1 MSGLIKALF
10 ALLLVYFNF
19 IILSSLGKDFV
30 VLAEGVK
37 APVSTAYDHAER
49 PECTVYN
56 GFMVTTCDFE
66 YAAVANPKD
75 SHSLHT
81 MILGNFS
88 ADEVYYVEFA
98 SSGIV
103 STNYQLDHMLS
114 RTISA
119 IIVLFLNAAMILGGF
134 MHGGAGK
141 QPQARSHDAEGV
153 PQSRANAAPVIA
165 ARAPGPVQ
173 RSGSF
178 GRRGA

>member
-1 MSGLIKALF
+1 MSGLMKALF

-19 IILSSLGKDFV
+19 IIFSSLGKDFV
-30 VLAEGVK
+30 VLAEGIK

-49 PECTVYN
+49 PKCTVYN
-56 GFMVTTCDFE
+56 GFMVTTCNFE
-66 YAAVANPKD
+66 YEAVANPKD
-75 SHSLHT
+75 RHSLHT
-81 MILGNFS
+81 MILGRFS
-88 ADEVYYVEFA
+88 ADEVYYVESA
-98 SSGIV
+98 RSGIV

-119 IIVLFLNAAMILGGF
+119 LIVLFLNAAMILGSFIYGR
-134 MHGGAGK
+134 AGK
-141 QPQARSHDAEGV
+141 EPQVRSDNEEGA
-153 PQSRANAAPVIA
+153 PQSRTAAAPVTV

>member
-1 MSGLIKALF
+1 MSVLVKALF

-19 IILSSLGKDFV
+19 IIFSGLGKDFV

-37 APVSTAYDHAER
+37 APVSAAYDHADQ

-56 GFMVTTCDFE
+56 GFMVTTCNFE
-66 YAAVANPKD
+66 YEAVAHPKER
-75 SHSLHT
+75 HSLHT
-81 MILGNFS
+81 MILGRFS
-88 ADEVYYVEFA
+88 ADKVYYVESA
-98 SSGIV
+98 RSGIV

-114 RTISA
+114 RTVSA
-119 IIVLFLNAAMILGGF
+119 LIVLLLNAAMILGGF
-134 MHGGAGK
+134 IHGSAGN
-141 QPQARSHDAEGV
+141 QPQVRSQDEEGV
-153 PQSRANAAPVIA
+153 PQARAAAAPVIV